1 MSAGEPTPRP
11 VDLRERLRA
20 LGYLNAP
27 VDRFVLGGASERRS
41 AFALSI
47 GASLRIG
54 LLAGILLGPVAAVGL
69 ATQLPELITSL
80 TDAVVMAAYLTVM
93 FGVATAVAALLV
105 VVPAGLL
112 AQSFAT
118 SPSFAVN
125 ARRVAGAA
133 GVLIFVA
140 CLAYLTLWWRAAV
153 TTASSPTP
161 LFSAA
166 VLGVAVAI
174 SLVLGHVVMVTALA
188 LIARADNTG
197 SVTAGVPLTSWRAT
211 LPLAAIA
218 FIGAAALLFAAA
230 PGANVALPS
239 PPLTV
244 VPTGQRVLVIAIDG
258 VDTAVLDR
266 MRDAQA
272 LPALSRLLARGD
284 SGMWSDPD
292 RDPARVWTTIA
303 TGQPP
308 ERHGISALEGRQL
321 TGVDGRLRAT
331 SRFGT
336 LVTGATDLIR
346 LTRPTIASGSE
357 RRIPT
362 FWEVAARTGLRT
374 SVINWWATWP
384 AAESGEDTGTVLS
397 DRALLRLEQGGP
409 LDSEIAPAAL
419 YATLERSWPERRSR
433 AQARAQAAMAAG
445 TSEDI
450 ASIVSRSATID
461 AEIADLASDAALANV
476 DLQVVYL
483 PGLDI
488 AQHGLFAAETGATA
502 APSAMA
508 ARVTAIETY
517 YRFLDGLVADLT
529 KTPRT
534 VILVTQPGRVSKPG
548 PGRIALAGP
557 ASVDHDRL
565 VAIGPTS
572 VAATTL
578 YLLGVPLAGDFS
590 GDLAVS
596 LIDNEFFRAHPPRSV
611 PTYGPRR
618 IAPRRTTGQPL
629 DQEMIERMRSL
640 GYVK

>member
-1 MSAGEPTPRP
+1 MSTGQHSPD
-11 VDLRERLRA
+11 DLRERLRS

-27 VDRFVLGGASERRS
+27 VDRFVLGGAANRRS
-41 AFALSI
+41 AAALAGS
-47 GASLRIG
+47 ASLRIG
-54 LLAGILLGPVAAVGL
+54 LLAGLLLGPAGAIGL
-69 ATQLPELITSL
+69 AAQLPELITNV
-80 TDAVVMAAYLTVM
+80 TDAIVMAAYLVVT
-93 FGVATAVAALLV
+93 FGVAAGVAAFIV
-105 VVPAGLL
+105 IMPAGLI
-112 AQSFAT
+112 AQSLVT
-118 SPSFAVN
+118 SASFAAN
-125 ARRVAGAA
+125 ARRVAAVAGA
-133 GVLIFVA
+133 LIFFA

-153 TTASSPTP
+153 TTTSAPTP

-188 LIARADNTG
+188 FIARIDPEDALRP
-197 SVTAGVPLTSWRAT
+197 GVPLSSWNIT
-211 LPLAAIA
+211 LPLAGLA
-218 FIGAAALLFAAA
+218 FAGAAALLFAAA
-230 PGANVALPS
+230 PSATTGPVA

-266 MRDAQA
+266 MRDAHA
-272 LPALSRLLARGD
+272 LPALSQLLARGD
-284 SGMWSDPD
+284 SEVWSDSN

-303 TGQPP
+303 TGQSP
-308 ERHGISALEGRQL
+308 ERHGITALEGRQL

-384 AAESGEDTGTVLS
+384 AVESGEDTGTVLS
-397 DRALLRLEQGGP
+397 DRALLRLEQGGS

-433 AQARAQAAMAAG
+433 AQSRAQAAMAAG
-445 TSEDI
+445 TSDDI
-450 ASIVSRSATID
+450 ARIVSRSATID

-488 AQHGLFAAETGATA
+488 AQHGLFATETGATA
-502 APSAMA
+502 TPSAMA

-529 KTPRT
+529 GAPRT
-534 VILVTQPGRVSKPG
+534 VILVTQPGRVSNPG
-548 PGRIALAGP
+548 
-557 ASVDHDRL
+557 
-565 VAIGPTS
+565 
-572 VAATTL
+572 
-578 YLLGVPLAGDFS
+578 
-590 GDLAVS
+590 
-596 LIDNEFFRAHPPRSV
+596 
-611 PTYGPRR
+611 
-618 IAPRRTTGQPL
+618 
-629 DQEMIERMRSL
+629 
-640 GYVK
+640 